1 MRNYNSVN
9 PVLRPYRTW
18 PEGRGGREVGWQAR
32 AFTNNLLYPFVPAA
46 REMHARSCEH
56 TLPIG
61 LINDAINLIIEL
73 QTSAPGDDDVAR
85 YNCLVVRNGACRP
98 IGEIRH

>member
-1 MRNYNSVN
+1 M
-9 PVLRPYRTW
+9 
-18 PEGRGGREVGWQAR
+18 
-32 AFTNNLLYPFVPAA
+32 NNLLYPFVPAA
-46 REMHARSCEH
+46 REMHARSCKH

-85 YNCLVVRNGACRP
+85 PRYNCPVEHNGAAVGVQLMRFVT
-98 IGEIRH
+98 ENKAAEETEVAA